1 MAQRYEKLVQ
11 EDLNVGTEAVW
22 VTAPGG
28 GQIRATQVGLHSV
41 ARGQVAYEAA
51 WTPGVIA
58 AGSNATTT
66 LSVPD
71 AATGDLV
78 LASHDKMLTN
88 DLRISGHVSAAGI
101 AKVVIHNPTSAS
113 ITVAAGTVAVLVFPA
128 IGTSSGPPAPT
139 TGSVSGTIYLD
150 DALPGNVV
158 DAATVEITLQS
169 LTDTSTIFGTY
180 SFATVTPGSVTV
192 DASKL
197 GYIPGSNTGTV
208 VAGSNTVIDVVITSP
223 V

>member
-11 EDLNVGTEAVW
+11 EDLNVGTETVW

-41 ARGQVAYEAA
+41 ARGQVSYEAA
-51 WTPGVIA
+51 WTPGAIA
-58 AGSNATTT
+58 AGSKASTTV
-66 LSVPD
+66 SVPD

-78 LASHDKMLTN
+78 MASHDKMGTS
-88 DLRISGHVSAAGI
+88 DLRISGHVSAAGV

-128 IGTSSGPPAPT
+128 IGTSSGPT

-208 VAGSNTVIDVVITSP
+208 VAGSNTVIDVVIYSP